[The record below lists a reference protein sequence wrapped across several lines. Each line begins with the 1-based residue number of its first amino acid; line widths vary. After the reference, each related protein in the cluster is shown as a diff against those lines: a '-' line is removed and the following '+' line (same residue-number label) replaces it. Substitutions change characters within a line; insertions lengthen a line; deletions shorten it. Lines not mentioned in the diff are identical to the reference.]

1 MKCMRLPLLAAIA
14 LWLAACSPNDDPPDP
29 ASRTVV
35 AFPLPGKATDPA
47 SCMISDS
54 SVGPVRLGMT
64 IGDAEAAW
72 PVAQFSRTSDGEGVA
87 LIEVKAGGEA
97 MMTIFAGEDG
107 SNPALDRA
115 RRIEHIETFSTACGT
130 AQGIRPGLRISDAEI
145 LLGKVTMI
153 SKSEIESREF
163 VEFAN
168 KPGSLT
174 IRLDYTGIFGPDS
187 AETTRF
193 APEAKILSIAIASRG

>member
-1 MKCMRLPLLAAIA
+1 MRNLLVPAAFA
-14 LWLAACSPNDDPPDP
+14 LSLAGCSRDDGPPDSS
-29 ASRTVV
+29 SRTVV
-35 AFPLPGKATDPA
+35 ANPLAEKATDSA

-64 IGDAEAAW
+64 IRDAEAAW
-72 PVAQFSRTSDGEGVA
+72 PAAVFSRTSDGEGIA
-87 LIEVKAGGEA
+87 LNEVKVGGEA
-97 MMTIFAGEDG
+97 MMTIYAGEDG

-115 RRIEHIETFSTACGT
+115 RPIEHIETFSNVCGT
-130 AQGIRPGLRISDAEI
+130 AQGIRPGMRISDAENV
-145 LLGKVTMI
+145 LGKVTLI

-193 APEAKILSIAIASRG
+193 APEAKILSIAITSRG